1 MIDTLSSGERKG
13 QSLNRS
19 RLRTWRGCRS
29 NINDLLENQN
39 AVETVT
45 VEGDSPVR
53 VTSADRGYHLSRA
66 GHVESCLNLRRP
78 CRKAKHSRKTDS
90 GPVP

>member
-29 NINDLLENQN
+29 IHQETHRNQN
-39 AVETVT
+39 TVETVT

-53 VTSADRGYHLSRA
+53 VTGAFQEYHLSRA

>member
-29 NINDLLENQN
+29 THKDNIRNQN
-39 AVETVT
+39 AVETAT

-53 VTSADRGYHLSRA
+53 VTGYGREYHLSRA